1 MKIRTAIHTLM
12 SNAFALMIF
21 DLFNMKV
28 DFPCLLFL
36 GEYEYPKES
45 DFTN

>member
-1 MKIRTAIHTLM
+1 MRFKAAIHTLM
-12 SNAFALMIF
+12 SNMFAFMII
-21 DLFNMKV
+21 DLLTMTV

-45 DFTN
+45 DYTD